1 MKKQTMAALVAVA
14 GALVVAGWLWLEEST
29 RPAETPV
36 VTPAVTPVA
45 ANSGAREILVPE
57 ATSAEAA
64 AEGGLEEPAAPV
76 AGAMITAADVL
87 AEPGDDYVAIAKK
100 LSTIVT
106 DAKQPMEERAEAL
119 AHALNLSAG
128 NEAEVLMPL
137 VKDPRLPDELTNTIL
152 DEALNRPLGFQAD
165 LYLAALPVRKSPEMQ
180 TKIREHLAFLTNG
193 DDLGADSKAWEAAV
207 TAARKEWAE

>member
-1 MKKQTMAALVAVA
+1 MKKQTIAGLVAVA
-14 GALVVAGWLWLEEST
+14 GALTVAGWFWLEEST
-29 RPAETPV
+29 RPPETPV
-36 VTPAVTPVA
+36 VTPEVTPLS
-45 ANSGAREILVPE
+45 ANSGSREILVPG
-57 ATSAEAA
+57 ATVTDSAA
-64 AEGGLEEPAAPV
+64 GGMEEPAAPEV
-76 AGAMITAADVL
+76 GAMITAADVL

-106 DAKQPMEERAEAL
+106 DAKQSLEEREEAL
-119 AHALNLSAG
+119 AHTLNLSAG

-137 VKDPRLPDELTNTIL
+137 VKDARLPDELTNTIL

-165 LYLAALPVRKSPEMQ
+165 LYMAALPVRKSAEMQ

-193 DDLGADSKAWEAAV
+193 EDLGADPKAWEAAI

>member
-1 MKKQTMAALVAVA
+1 MKKQTIAGVAGLVVALAVA
-14 GALVVAGWLWLEEST
+14 GWFWLESAT
-29 RPAETPV
+29 RPVETPV
-36 VTPAVTPVA
+36 VTPQVTTLPE
-45 ANSGAREILVPE
+45 NPGAREILVPE
-57 ATSAEAA
+57 AASAAQSAGE
-64 AEGGLEEPAAPV
+64 
-76 AGAMITAADVL
+76 AGADAPAVTLITAADVL

-100 LSTIVT
+100 LSLIVT

-137 VKDPRLPDELTNTIL
+137 VKNPQLPDELTGTIL
-152 DEALNRPLGFQAD
+152 DEALNRPLAFQAD
-165 LYLAALPVRKSPEMQ
+165 LYMAALPVHKSAEMQ

-193 DDLGADSKAWEAAV
+193 DDLGADPKAWEAAV

>member
-1 MKKQTMAALVAVA
+1 MKKQTIAGLLVVA
-14 GALVVAGWLWLEEST
+14 GVLVVAGWFWLEHST
-29 RPAETPV
+29 RPLETPV
-36 VTPAVTPVA
+36 VSPAVTPLP
-45 ANSGAREILVPE
+45 ANSGTGQILVPVAGVAGE
-57 ATSAEAA
+57 V
-64 AEGGLEEPAAPV
+64 GGRMEEPAVPA
-76 AGAMITAADVL
+76 AGVMITAADVL

-137 VKDPRLPDELTNTIL
+137 VKDPQLPDELANTIL

-165 LYLAALPVRKSPEMQ
+165 MYLAALPVRKSAEMQ

-193 DDLGADSKAWEAAV
+193 EDLGGDPKVWETAV